1 MTTPHDE
8 PPRDAWL
15 REALRHA
22 PDADAAPSPELSAAI
37 LRQARD
43 AVKVAARP
51 AAASHP
57 LLQLWSWLAR
67 PPVAAGFATVMVA
80 TLVGVM
86 WWDKPLDET
95 LPRSEPPPATVAQS
109 SAPAPTPAPAPA
121 SIATPLAAAAPPP
134 AQEEAAKAAAR
145 AAKEAAPA
153 TTARRDDARERAST
167 ERSRSKASDESRT
180 RSAAPAATPPPP
192 AASPAPAPAN
202 ESPAK
207 PAIADARDDA
217 AAVQRG
223 AAAQGFAK
231 SAPAP
236 APAAAPAQRR
246 QEAATLT
253 PVIDQPER
261 WTWQR
266 GGAEQ
271 AMTPG
276 LQRWLVQLDRAIRWQ
291 PADTAPPAD
300 GVVVLRLRRDGT
312 LHATLQ
318 LGSDTAWLTPAGG
331 APVMAPLSPATAAV
345 LQAALIAATP

>member
-1 MTTPHDE
+1 MTTPRDDE

-22 PDADAAPSPELSAAI
+22 PDADAAPPAELSAAI
-37 LRQARD
+37 LRHARD
-43 AVKVAARP
+43 AVKSAARP
-51 AAASHP
+51 AASSHP
-57 LLQLWSWLAR
+57 LLRLRSWLAR

-95 LPRSEPPPATVAQS
+95 LPRSEPPAATVAQS
-109 SAPAPTPAPAPA
+109 SAPAPAPA
-121 SIATPLAAAAPPP
+121 SIATPLAAAAPPRAP
-134 AQEEAAKAAAR
+134 EEAAKAATR

-153 TTARRDDARERAST
+153 TPARRDDARERAST
-167 ERSRSKASDESRT
+167 ERA
-180 RSAAPAATPPPP
+180 RSAAPAAAPPPP
-192 AASPAPAPAN
+192 AASPAPAPAPAPAN

-207 PAIADARDDA
+207 PASADARDDA
-217 AAVQRG
+217 AAQRG

-231 SAPAP
+231 AAPAP

-276 LQRWLVQLDRAIRWQ
+276 LQRWLVQLDRAVRWQ
-291 PADTAPPAD
+291 PADAAPPAT
-300 GVVVLRLRRDGT
+300 GVVVLRLWRDGA

-331 APVMAPLSPATAAV
+331 APVMAPLSPATSAA

>member
-51 AAASHP
+51 AASSHP
-57 LLQLWSWLAR
+57 LLQLWLWLAR

-95 LPRSEPPPATVAQS
+95 LPRSEPPAATVAQS
-109 SAPAPTPAPAPA
+109 SAPAPA
-121 SIATPLAAAAPPP
+121 SIATPR
-134 AQEEAAKAAAR
+134 AQEEATK
-145 AAKEAAPA
+145 AAPA

-167 ERSRSKASDESRT
+167 ERSRSKTSDESRT

-276 LQRWLVQLDRAIRWQ
+276 LQRWLVQLDHAVRWQ
-291 PADTAPPAD
+291 PADTAPPAN
-300 GVVVLRLRRDGT
+300 GVVVLRLWRDGA

-331 APVMAPLSPATAAV
+331 APVMAPLSPATAAA

>member
-51 AAASHP
+51 AASSHP

-86 WWDKPLDET
+86 WWDKPLNET
-95 LPRSEPPPATVAQS
+95 LPRSEPPAATVAQS
-109 SAPAPTPAPAPA
+109 SAPAPAPAPA
-121 SIATPLAAAAPPP
+121 SIATPR
-134 AQEEAAKAAAR
+134 AQEEATKAATR

-202 ESPAK
+202 ESPVK

-253 PVIDQPER
+253 PVIDQPAR

-276 LQRWLVQLDRAIRWQ
+276 LQRWLVQLDRVVRWQ
-291 PADTAPPAD
+291 PADTAPPAN
-300 GVVVLRLRRDGT
+300 GVVVLRLWRDGA
-312 LHATLQ
+312 LHATLH
-318 LGSDTAWLTPAGG
+318 LGSDTAWLTPASG
-331 APVMAPLSPATAAV
+331 APMMAPLSPATSAA

>member
-95 LPRSEPPPATVAQS
+95 LPRSEPPAATVAQS
-109 SAPAPTPAPAPA
+109 SAPAPAPAPA
-121 SIATPLAAAAPPP
+121 SIATPLAAAPPR
-134 AQEEAAKAAAR
+134 AQEEATK
-145 AAKEAAPA
+145 AAPA

-167 ERSRSKASDESRT
+167 ERARSIASDESRA
-180 RSAAPAATPPPP
+180 RSAASAAAPPPP

-207 PAIADARDDA
+207 PAIADARDDT
-217 AAVQRG
+217 AVQRG
-223 AAAQGFAK
+223 TAAQGFAK

-276 LQRWLVQLDRAIRWQ
+276 LQRWLVQLDRAVRWQ

-300 GVVVLRLRRDGT
+300 GVVVLRLWRDGA

-331 APVMAPLSPATAAV
+331 APVMAPLSPATAAA